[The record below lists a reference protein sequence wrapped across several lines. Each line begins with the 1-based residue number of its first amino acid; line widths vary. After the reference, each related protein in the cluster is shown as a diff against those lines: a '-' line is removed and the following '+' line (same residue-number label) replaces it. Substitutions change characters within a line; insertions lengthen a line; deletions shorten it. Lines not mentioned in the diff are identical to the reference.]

1 MLPRGPFHV
10 QHEARPPVDKGQTVR
25 CYAIVGRRRSGKSTK
40 AKAFVRSIAHP
51 LPPLVYDV
59 QREWGYGGPNLPTME
74 AFLEQVAAIP
84 ARGIGRVVVFEEAG
98 IFFANNGRSEL
109 LTRILISTAH
119 SRVTTVLVFHSLRMV
134 PLHILELLNGLVLFK
149 TMDTPAALVHKFK
162 GVDSILN
169 AWHEVNADPDPHA
182 SLYIP
187 LQ

>member
-1 MLPRGPFHV
+1 M
-10 QHEARPPVDKGQTVR
+10 R
-25 CYAIVGRRRSGKSTK
+25 CYAIVGRRRAGKSTK
-40 AKAFVRSIAHP
+40 AKAFVRSIGHP

-59 QREWGYGGPNLPTME
+59 QHEWGYSSTLPTMD

-84 ARGIGRVVVFEEAG
+84 PRGVGRVVVFEEAG

-109 LTRILISTAH
+109 LTRVLISTAH

-149 TMDTPAALVHKFK
+149 TMDTPAALVHRFK
-162 GVDSILN
+162 GVDGILN

-182 SLYIP
+182 SVYVP